1 MKDGEPRGG
10 ESFQRSSAGG
20 PQVTFFQS
28 KFYPTPPVLWRG
40 DGPSGIMGWTS
51 CCLISVFFGMGGKAR
66 GSTSPSSSARG
77 DRSFFVR
84 VGLVAE
90 ALVWFSRFLLEKH
103 FPGRAFPEK
112 GAAPVISCSGGSDL
126 SFLRKS
132 PVGAFS
138 FVPFCCSHP
147 GLEMKRRGA
156 LLHAVGAIWDCVGE
170 MVTCICCVLFWCGV
184 WGM

>member
-20 PQVTFFQS
+20 PQVTFFS
-28 KFYPTPPVLWRG
+28 IEILSDPSSSLEGRWAFG
-40 DGPSGIMGWTS
+40 DKWDG
-51 CCLISVFFGMGGKAR
+51 LLAADISLLREWGKAR

-132 PVGAFS
+132 SVGAFLS
-138 FVPFCCSHP
+138 CLFA
-147 GLEMKRRGA
+147 A
-156 LLHAVGAIWDCVGE
+156 LIP
-170 MVTCICCVLFWCGV
+170 V
-184 WGM
+184 WK